1 MIKIY
6 GTENSRAIRPIWTA
20 EEMGLDYELIM
31 MPFPPRV
38 FMKEYLNINNL
49 GTVPYMIDNNI
60 KMTESVAISQ
70 YLVEKYGPSDLQVL
84 PHEDDYPIYLNWLFH
99 SEATLTFPQTV
110 VLRYKYQEPGVAD
123 GAIDG
128 YSRWFV
134 SRLKLLEE
142 SLNNKK
148 YLCSNRFT
156 LADICVSYAINLAK
170 ALEIEQALKPNIKR
184 WTDELFSRPAFIKS
198 KSYRYEPESKNI

>member
-60 KMTESVAISQ
+60 KMTESVAIS
-70 YLVEKYGPSDLQVL
+70 
-84 PHEDDYPIYLNWLFH
+84 
-99 SEATLTFPQTV
+99 
-110 VLRYKYQEPGVAD
+110 
-123 GAIDG
+123 
-128 YSRWFV
+128 
-134 SRLKLLEE
+134 
-142 SLNNKK
+142 
-148 YLCSNRFT
+148 
-156 LADICVSYAINLAK
+156 
-170 ALEIEQALKPNIKR
+170 
-184 WTDELFSRPAFIKS
+184 
-198 KSYRYEPESKNI
+198 

>member
-49 GTVPYMIDNNI
+49 GTVPYMVDNNI

-99 SEATLTFPQTV
+99 SDATLTFPQTV

-134 SRLKLLEE
+134 SRLKLLEK

-184 WTDELFSRPAFIKS
+184 WSDELFSRPAFIKS